1 MLDRRNEWME
11 DIKRINTRSLS
22 LILSGSSNDCF
33 HIILVLVIN
42 GFMTSSFSRHVSH
55 HIV

>member
-33 HIILVLVIN
+33 NIIFVLVIN
-42 GFMTSSFSRHVSH
+42 GFMTSFSRHVSH